1 MNKNN
6 IEKRIATNRTVIT
19 FKKGI
24 AKLERK
30 LEVEDNK
37 IIKNLQK
44 LKAVLA
50 NVKIDKKTRY
60 KNEQLISL
68 CEKVA
73 ESQLSR
79 MKMTEEI
86 LTLKSSLVKW
96 VTAIKELIG

>member
-6 IEKRIATNRTVIT
+6 IEKRIATNTTVIA
-19 FKKGI
+19 FKKEI
-24 AKLERK
+24 AKLESK
-30 LEVEDNK
+30 LQAEDNK

-50 NVKIDKKTRY
+50 NVKVEKRTKY
-60 KNEQLISL
+60 ENEQLIIL

-86 LTLKSSLVKW
+86 LILKCSLVKW